1 MWYYSFIKRTSFFQA
16 LVSKC
21 LHEIAHNSSTYASY
35 ASFNSTAALAH
46 YGSASAVAAAAA
58 VAATGA
64 NGTDG
69 LNSSDPNAQIP
80 TGKHLGTSIN
90 DVTYEYIET
99 KSVATKILL

>member
-1 MWYYSFIKRTSFFQA
+1 
-16 LVSKC
+16 VSKC
-21 LHEIAHNSSTYASY
+21 LFEIDYNSSTYASY

-64 NGTDG
+64 NGADG

-80 TGKHLGTSIN
+80 TGKQNGLS
-90 DVTYEYIET
+90 YS
-99 KSVATKILL
+99 SVFQPFRT